1 MSGSFSTPSRR
12 RVVQLAASFL
22 ALPSAFAQTADY
34 PNRPIKLV
42 VPFAAGQSID
52 VVLRAIIEPLSQE
65 AKVPILIENRPGAAG
80 FIAAQA
86 VATAPADGYTVLIG
100 SNTTHAANASMFTK
114 LPYDPIADFAPVTL
128 INKGGMI
135 FVVSATSPITSAQD
149 LLARAKQSP
158 GKLSYGASS
167 SSSRMSAELMQQMA
181 GAKVQYV
188 PYKGSPQAITDVLGG
203 TLDFAVVDVP
213 AAQPLIQQGRLR
225 GLAVSTLRRHP
236 TLTQVPSMSETGLNG
251 FELAA
256 WSAVFVPAATPRP
269 VVARLNAIFR
279 AALGSQTA
287 RSFYQQAGLTPEP
300 TSPEEM
306 GAFMRRETEKWGQLV
321 RAAGVQPE

>member
-1 MSGSFSTPSRR
+1 MPGSVTTPSRR
-12 RVVQLAASFL
+12 RIVQFAALCL
-22 ALPSAFAQTADY
+22 ALPSAFAQTADF

-52 VVLRAIIEPLSQE
+52 VVLRGIIEPLSQE
-65 AKVPILIENRPGAAG
+65 AKVPIVIENRPGAAG

-86 VATAPADGYTVLIG
+86 VAAAPADGYTLLIG
-100 SNTTHAANASMFTK
+100 SNTTHAANAAMFNK

-135 FVVSATSPITSAQD
+135 FVVSATSSITSAQD
-149 LLARAKQSP
+149 LINKAKQAP

-167 SSSRMSAELMQQMA
+167 SSSRMSAELMQQMG

-188 PYKGSPQAITDVLGG
+188 PYKSSPQAITDLLGG
-203 TLDFAVVDVP
+203 NLDFAVVDVP

-225 GLAVSTLRRHP
+225 GIAVSTLRRHP
-236 TLTQVPSMSETGLNG
+236 TLTQVPSMAEAGLTG

-256 WSAVFVPAATPRP
+256 WSAVFVPAGTPRP
-269 VVARLNAIFR
+269 VIARLNAIFR
-279 AALGSQTA
+279 GALGSQAA
-287 RSFYQQAGLTPEP
+287 RNFYQQVGLTPEP
-300 TSPEEM
+300 NSPDEM
-306 GAFMRRETEKWGQLV
+306 GAFMRSETDKWGQLI

>member
-1 MSGSFSTPSRR
+1 MSGSISTPSRR
-12 RVVQLAASFL
+12 RIVQLAAFCL

-42 VPFAAGQSID
+42 LPFAAGQSID

-65 AKVPILIENRPGAAG
+65 AKVPIVIDNRPGAAG

-100 SNTTHAANASMFTK
+100 SNTTHAANASMFKK

-135 FVVSATSPITSAQD
+135 FVVSATSSITSAQD
-149 LLARAKQSP
+149 LINKAKQAP

-167 SSSRMSAELMQQMA
+167 SSSRMSAELMQQMG
-181 GAKVQYV
+181 GAKVLYV
-188 PYKGSPQAITDVLGG
+188 PYKSSPQAITDVLGG

-236 TLTQVPSMSETGLNG
+236 TLTQVPSMAETGLTG

-269 VVARLNAIFR
+269 VITRLNAIFR

-306 GAFMRRETEKWGQLV
+306 GAFMRSETEKWSQLV

>member
-1 MSGSFSTPSRR
+1 
-12 RVVQLAASFL
+12 
-22 ALPSAFAQTADY
+22 
-34 PNRPIKLV
+34 
-42 VPFAAGQSID
+42 
-52 VVLRAIIEPLSQE
+52 
-65 AKVPILIENRPGAAG
+65 
-80 FIAAQA
+80 
-86 VATAPADGYTVLIG
+86 
-100 SNTTHAANASMFTK
+100 
-114 LPYDPIADFAPVTL
+114 
-128 INKGGMI
+128 
-135 FVVSATSPITSAQD
+135 
-149 LLARAKQSP
+149 
-158 GKLSYGASS
+158 
-167 SSSRMSAELMQQMA
+167 MSAELMQQM
-181 GAKVQYV
+181 GGGKVQYV

-236 TLTQVPSMSETGLNG
+236 TLTQVPSMAETGLTG

>member
-1 MSGSFSTPSRR
+1 MPASFSTPIRR
-12 RVVQLAASFL
+12 RIIQLAALCL
-22 ALPSAFAQTADY
+22 ALPSAFAQTADF

-52 VVLRAIIEPLSQE
+52 VVLRAIIEPLSLE
-65 AKVPILIENRPGAAG
+65 AKVPIVIENKPGAAG

-100 SNTTHAANASMFTK
+100 SNTTHAANAAMFNK

-135 FVVSATSPITSAQD
+135 FVVAATSPITNAQD
-149 LLARAKQSP
+149 LINKAKQSP

-167 SSSRMSAELMQQMA
+167 SSSRMSAELMQQMG

-225 GLAVSTLRRHP
+225 GLAVSTMRRHP
-236 TLTQVPSMSETGLNG
+236 TLTQVPAMAETGLTG

-269 VVARLNAIFR
+269 VIARLNAIFR
-279 AALGSQTA
+279 GALGSQTA
-287 RSFYQQAGLTPEP
+287 RNFYQQAGLTPEP

-306 GAFMRRETEKWGQLV
+306 GAFMRSETEKWGQLV

>member
-1 MSGSFSTPSRR
+1 MPGSFSTPFRR
-12 RVVQLAASFL
+12 RIIQLAALCL

-86 VATAPADGYTVLIG
+86 VATASADGYTVLIG
-100 SNTTHAANASMFTK
+100 SNTTHAANASMFNK

-128 INKGGMI
+128 INKGAMI
-135 FVVSATSPITSAQD
+135 FVVPASSPITSAQD
-149 LLARAKQSP
+149 LVNKAKQSP
-158 GKLSYGASS
+158 GKMSYGASS
-167 SSSRMSAELMQQMA
+167 SSSRMSAELMQQMT
-181 GAKVQYV
+181 GTKVQYI
-188 PYKGSPQAITDVLGG
+188 PYKGSPQAITDLLGG
-203 TLDFAVVDVP
+203 NLEFAVVDVP

-225 GLAVSTLRRHP
+225 GLAVSTQRRHP
-236 TLTQVPSMSETGLNG
+236 TLNQVPSMAETGLTG

-256 WSAVFVPAATPRP
+256 WSAVFVPAGTPRP
-269 VVARLNAIFR
+269 VIARLNAIFR

-306 GAFMRRETEKWGQLV
+306 GAFMRSETEKWGQLV